1 MKRLIAAATLLATSF
16 GAYAAAEVYE
26 LEGTHVHPQFSILHM
41 GYSTTTGG
49 FTETTGTVTLDLA
62 KKTGAV
68 DITINANSLQT
79 AVPKLDEHLKKED
92 FFDVA
97 KYPTIT
103 YKSSKL
109 NFEGDKLVSV
119 DGDLTLHGVT
129 KPVQLTVTHFACGE
143 HPFFKKPHCGADAE
157 ATIKRSEFGISK
169 YSPTGASEEVKIT
182 IQIEATKKK

>member
-1 MKRLIAAATLLATSF
+1 MKRLIAAAAMFATSF

-49 FTETTGTVTLDLA
+49 FTKTTGTVTLDLA

-68 DITINANSLQT
+68 DITIDANSLQT

-157 ATIKRSEFGISK
+157 TTIKRSEFGISK
-169 YSPTGASEEVKIT
+169 YSPTGASEEVRIN
-182 IQIEATKKK
+182 IQIEATKK